1 MEYTE
6 SWIEEEGKKKKN
18 IQREKVGLTL
28 GLSELALLNTSL
40 DGLVELSI
48 KSGLGSNID
57 LVVGRNIFLDGLTAK
72 K

>member
-1 MEYTE
+1 VEYTE